1 MGVVID
7 KLLKRP
13 LLHDHGSAGGDL
25 LAANNLSDLDN
36 ISTARTNL
44 GLVAGGAG
52 DIWVEKAGDTMS
64 GLLDLDLGLSV
75 EGGSTLINQL
85 NGNHD
90 FKVGGSSLD
99 GMIWVRS
106 GFDRVGFGVS
116 SVDNPFHVG
125 LASKFTTTVQIDG
138 LLTTNAGI
146 TNTGALTQEGGA
158 VLINQANGAY
168 NFKVGG
174 NSVDGMIWVRQNFD
188 RVGFNVSSV
197 DYPYH
202 FGTGEAHFVGT
213 LNVENNVAFGGAG
226 LDSSKTINVDVTHTT
241 TSGDKYGFNSI
252 LRANPSGASSSTYFG
267 GFIQSQ
273 VSSGNG
279 QNLTGGL
286 RGAKFLAQHN
296 GTGTVTNAFGSE
308 YQVQNTSTGTITTAI
323 ALNIGATDNT
333 GGGSIGTAVG
343 LKIGD
348 MSAGTAG
355 RAIEITDGGVK
366 NAIEWAG
373 DTNLYRSAANTLKT
387 DDKFDANTYA
397 VAGAAGATGTFT
409 TVDGKTVTV
418 TAGLVVSIV

>member
-7 KLLKRP
+7 KLLKKA
-13 LLHDHGSAGGDL
+13 LLHDHGSSGGL
-25 LAANNLSDLDN
+25 LAANNLSDLTN
-36 ISTARTNL
+36 VATARTNL

-116 SVDNPFHVG
+116 SVDNPIHFG
-125 LASKFTTTVQIDG
+125 LASKFDTTVQIDG

-226 LDSSKTINVDVTHTT
+226 LDSSKTINIDVTHTT

-267 GFIQSQ
+267 GFIQAQ
-273 VSSGNG
+273 VSSGNA
-279 QNLTGGL
+279 QNLSAGL
-286 RGAKFLAQHN
+286 RGAKFLVEHN
-296 GTGTVTNAFGSE
+296 GTGTVDKAFGSE
-308 YQVQNTSTGTITTAI
+308 YQVKNNSTGTITSAI
-323 ALNIGATDNT
+323 ALNIGATDN
-333 GGGSIGTAVG
+333 GGGGTVSTAIGMQ
-343 LKIGD
+343 IGD
-348 MSAGTAG
+348 QSNGG
-355 RAIEITDGGVK
+355 SGFAIYIDATGVK
-366 NAIEWAG
+366 NAISWQG
-373 DTNLYRSAANTLKT
+373 DTNLYRSAANVLKT

-397 VAGAAGATGTFT
+397 VAGTDGVSGSFT